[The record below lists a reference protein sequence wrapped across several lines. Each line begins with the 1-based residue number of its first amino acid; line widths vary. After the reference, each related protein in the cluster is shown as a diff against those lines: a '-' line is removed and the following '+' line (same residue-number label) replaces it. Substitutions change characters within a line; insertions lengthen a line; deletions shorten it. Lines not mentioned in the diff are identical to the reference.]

1 MSQQPSAAERL
12 DHALDGLLDGVPQ
25 RVAAATAGLAPDALP
40 LVALADD
47 LRATLVAPPVGP
59 RFEARLGTRLAT
71 AGGAS
76 PSRDAVGWALRHP
89 GRLIVTGAVGSA
101 VGVGVTAYAVWRS
114 SRRATGAHRL
124 LHR

>member
-1 MSQQPSAAERL
+1 MRKPSSAAERL
-12 DHALDGLLDGVPQ
+12 DRAVDGILDGLSPQ
-25 RVAAATAGLAPDALP
+25 IAAATGGVDAASRQLVELAS
-40 LVALADD
+40 D
-47 LRATLVAPPVGP
+47 LRAMLVPPPVGT
-59 RFEARLGTRLAT
+59 RYEARLGTRLAT
-71 AGGAS
+71 QS
-76 PSRDAVGWALRHP
+76 IRDPVAWARRHH